1 MPKPLQDN
9 ICNESLFSSLF
20 EKHYQNLYSYL
31 YYKFGEYLNPE
42 DKAQEAFTKL
52 WQNCGKVSPAKAK
65 SYVFT
70 VGNNLMLNEVK
81 HHKVVLQ
88 HQKIKPRSH
97 THESPE
103 FVLQEKQY
111 LEKLERAI
119 SNLTESERVAF
130 LMNRTEGKKHK
141 EIAAILDISTKAV
154 EKRIYRA
161 LAKLREEIKEL

>member
-9 ICNESLFSSLF
+9 ICNEGMFSNF
-20 EKHYQNLYSYL
+20 FKKHYQSLYSYL
-31 YYKFGEYLNPE
+31 YYKFGDYLNPE

-52 WQNCGKVSPAKAK
+52 WQNCNKVTPGKAK

-70 VGNNLMLNEVK
+70 IGNNMMLNEVK

-97 THESPE
+97 TNENPE
-103 FVLQEKQY
+103 FLMQEQEYLQ
-111 LEKLERAI
+111 KLQRAI
-119 SNLTESERVAF
+119 ANLTESERTAF
-130 LMNRTEGKKHK
+130 LMNRVEGKKHK
-141 EIAAILDISTKAV
+141 EIAAILEISTKAV

-161 LAKLREEIKEL
+161 LHKLRQDIEEL

>member
-1 MPKPLQDN
+1 MPKPLQEN
-9 ICNESLFSSLF
+9 ICNEGLFSSLF
-20 EKHYQNLYSYL
+20 KKHYQSLYSYL

-70 VGNNLMLNEVK
+70 IGNNLMLNEVK

-88 HQKIKPRSH
+88 HQKIKPKSH
-97 THESPE
+97 TNESPE

-111 LEKLERAI
+111 LEKLECAI
-119 SNLTESERVAF
+119 ANLTESERTAF
-130 LMNRTEGKKHK
+130 LMNRVEGKKHK